1 MLQNETE
8 DFGMSSSQHK
18 AEGSLRNTPYDRYDG
33 MGLTIEEKFFLLK
46 GAWLNE
52 KHPEIQSL
60 LVHKI
65 DHPACQ
71 AIIQLGMP
79 VVPFI
84 LNDLDFNHGLIDCWA
99 TALQIITKQNP
110 VPEKYAHE
118 VSLISYCW
126 QNWGK
131 ENGYY

>member
-8 DFGMSSSQHK
+8 DSGMSYNQYK
-18 AEGSLRNTPYDRYDG
+18 AEGSLRNTQYARYDN

-46 GAWLNE
+46 GAWLNG

-65 DHPACQ
+65 DHPAYQ
-71 AIIQLGMP
+71 AIIQLGMS

-118 VSLISYCW
+118 VRAISYYW

-131 ENGYY
+131 EHGYY